1 MKILTSNVKKPFTL
15 IDADLYLYRAA
26 AAAEEETDWGDDIW
40 SLSTDLKEAKAIFE
54 NFLDETEARLKNN
67 NFILCLTDGKNFRKE
82 IDPMYKSNR
91 RKVRKPVG
99 YRALVDWAKDRW
111 QWWSEPFME
120 ADDVMG
126 ILSTVPGSKATVVSD
141 DKDLK
146 SIPGRLYRPMTDEIL
161 EITEDQAN
169 RWFYTQ
175 TLTGDPTDGFV
186 GLKGCGPKTA
196 EKILGSRPEW
206 SLVERAY
213 VKAGLTPADALHQA
227 RMARILRY
235 SEWDTETATIKLW
248 EPKHDVIS
256 MAR

>member
-1 MKILTSNVKKPFTL
+1 MRILTDNVKKPFTL

-40 SLSTDLKEAKAIFE
+40 SLSTDLKEAKVVFE
-54 NFLDETEARLKNN
+54 DFLDATEARLKNN
-67 NFILCLTDGKNFRKE
+67 NFILCLTNQQNFRKE
-82 IDPMYKSNR
+82 LNPLYKSNR

-99 YRALVDWAKDRW
+99 YKALVDWAKGRW
-111 QWWSEPFME
+111 QWWSEPYME

-161 EITEDQAN
+161 QITEDQAD
-169 RWFYTQ
+169 RWFYSQ
-175 TLTGDPTDGFV
+175 ALTGDPTDGYV
-186 GLKGCGPKTA
+186 GLRGCGPKTA

-213 VKAGLTPADALHQA
+213 IKAGKTKEDALLQA

-235 SEWDTETATIKLW
+235 TDWDETTATIKLW
-248 EPKHDVIS
+248 EPDQ
-256 MAR
+256 

>member
-1 MKILTSNVKKPFTL
+1 MKILTENVKKPFTL

-26 AAAEEETDWGDDIW
+26 AAAEEETDWGDDVW
-40 SLSTDLKEAKAIFE
+40 SLSTDLKEAKVIFE
-54 NFLDETEARLKNN
+54 DLLSEVEARLHNN

-82 IDPMYKSNR
+82 IDPLYKSGR

-99 YRALVDWAKDRW
+99 YKALVDWAKFHW

-126 ILSTVPGSKATVVSD
+126 ILATVPGSKGTIVSD

-146 SIPGRLYRPMTDEIL
+146 GIPGRLYRPATDELL
-161 EITEDQAN
+161 EITHEQAN

-175 TLTGDPTDGFV
+175 ALTGDPTDGYV

-196 EKILGSRPEW
+196 EKILGTRPDW

-213 VKAGLTPADALHQA
+213 EKAGMSKADALQQA
-227 RMARILRY
+227 RMARILRFT
-235 SEWDTETATIKLW
+235 EWDTETATIKLW

-256 MAR
+256 VA